1 MVLSLNFQTP
11 FKRQKRQV
19 RADLRAAEKSG
30 VKVLDYGY
38 GADLNTESEL
48 SIYPT
53 LMGELLDEQ
62 NAFGGNNGHQK
73 NQNAFDDHNQ
83 LGILRE
89 GSNQASATEKPL
101 QSAYSRVNQIGCKK
115 YNFFCPK
122 LRWCTL

>member
-1 MVLSLNFQTP
+1 MIFSLNFFPWFFQTP

-62 NAFGGNNGHQK
+62 NAFGGNNGHQ
-73 NQNAFDDHNQ
+73 NQNTFDDHNQ

-101 QSAYSRVNQIGCKK
+101 QSAYARVLYQQI
-115 YNFFCPK
+115 
-122 LRWCTL
+122 RV